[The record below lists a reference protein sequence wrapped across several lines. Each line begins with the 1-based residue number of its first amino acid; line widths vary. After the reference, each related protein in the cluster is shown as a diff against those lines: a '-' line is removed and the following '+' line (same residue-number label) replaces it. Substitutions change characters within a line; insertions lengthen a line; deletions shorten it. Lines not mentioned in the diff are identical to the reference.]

1 MKLNAIVRN
10 AVLFAVGCVPVFA
23 CSAPK
28 YIAFAWEFNNSSPQE
43 LLKLADEFDKTP
55 LDGVGINLRAVA
67 VVDGIKTNLSYR
79 RFMHD
84 PAWPKE
90 AFADQIPHFQK
101 LTRHKSMK
109 HCFLSSFTAPRT
121 RIAWTNDAEWARLA
135 KSMRTVAWVAKQGGL
150 KGLYI
155 DPEDYRNAFQFTR
168 MAGELEYDELC
179 KLARRRGRE
188 LFAPVF
194 EEYPDVI
201 LHFYWFMS
209 HLNYYCRRDGGDPVR
224 MVRLDESLWPAFL
237 NGILDVMPPGASI
250 NDGDEQGYWFLASK
264 NGFRNG
270 AYLFHHVYPK
280 LVAPENLEKY
290 RRQVRFVPPVYM
302 EMYVNPKGVTWY
314 KAPTAGS
321 RLETLRLD
329 LQQAS
334 DVCGGYI
341 WFWGEKHTWVKHRKG
356 WRKGDPRIRDTTWAD
371 ELPGLFRSMEWAR
384 DRDALCER
392 ELAAL
397 DGSEVNLA
405 PHSEV
410 IVGEENLKAA
420 SKPFRD
426 WERLGIF
433 NAFVTNSVSAVK
445 GGAWY
450 AVSFDVKGC
459 PPRFNVFFSDDKG
472 KELAPTA
479 NFVYADKKRGIVRA
493 PEGSASATLVFG
505 AKNAPG
511 GKTVY
516 SNVKFVEIK

>member
-1 MKLNAIVRN
+1 MS
-10 AVLFAVGCVPVFA
+10 VLSYAGVLSVFIPSLSVTA
-23 CSAPK
+23 AEKPK
-28 YIAFAWEFNNSSPQE
+28 YIAFAWEFNAATPQE
-43 LLKLADEFDKTP
+43 LLALADEFDKTP
-55 LDGVGINLRAVA
+55 LDGVGINLRSSA
-67 VVDGIKTNLSYR
+67 VVDGVRTNLSYR

-194 EEYPDVI
+194 EEYPDVT

-224 MVRLDESLWPAFL
+224 MVRHDESLWPAFL

-264 NGFRNG
+264 NGFRDG

-280 LVAPENLEKY
+280 LVAPENIEKY
-290 RRQVRFVPPVYM
+290 RR
-302 EMYVNPKGVTWY
+302 
-314 KAPTAGS
+314 
-321 RLETLRLD
+321 
-329 LQQAS
+329 
-334 DVCGGYI
+334 
-341 WFWGEKHTWVKHRKG
+341 
-356 WRKGDPRIRDTTWAD
+356 
-371 ELPGLFRSMEWAR
+371 
-384 DRDALCER
+384 
-392 ELAAL
+392 
-397 DGSEVNLA
+397 
-405 PHSEV
+405 
-410 IVGEENLKAA
+410 
-420 SKPFRD
+420 
-426 WERLGIF
+426 
-433 NAFVTNSVSAVK
+433 
-445 GGAWY
+445 
-450 AVSFDVKGC
+450 
-459 PPRFNVFFSDDKG
+459 
-472 KELAPTA
+472 
-479 NFVYADKKRGIVRA
+479 
-493 PEGSASATLVFG
+493 
-505 AKNAPG
+505 
-511 GKTVY
+511 
-516 SNVKFVEIK
+516 